1 MYYCITIYMLE
12 KWPISLSY
20 HHIIFGLGGHVFCLL
35 AEEHCTRWR
44 GKKKSKKRIPSS
56 ATSSCT
62 FISQIR
68 EQMSGLNLHVFTQ
81 FLALKETS
89 FSPIKILY
97 NILFLFLFTFI
108 LCNFLV
114 RTLKNLQKKLD

>member
-44 GKKKSKKRIPSS
+44 GKKKNKTKKYHHQQLQVVHSYICRKGTRYYYSRT
-56 ATSSCT
+56 ATGMDGT
-62 FISQIR
+62 
-68 EQMSGLNLHVFTQ
+68 LP
-81 FLALKETS
+81 K
-89 FSPIKILY
+89 
-97 NILFLFLFTFI
+97 
-108 LCNFLV
+108 CNFEN
-114 RTLKNLQKKLD
+114 LKPVEISKNHLKIT

>member
-68 EQMSGLNLHVFTQ
+68 EQMSGLNLHVPYARHYKPRLIFFFYSIFTSAAAYITDS
-81 FLALKETS
+81 LCTKNGNSS
-89 FSPIKILY
+89 FFKPKIRGL
-97 NILFLFLFTFI
+97 
-108 LCNFLV
+108 
-114 RTLKNLQKKLD
+114 